1 MNIEEKTFLQAM
13 DVIEKFYE
21 TYRTAYTKDGI
32 SRNSKA
38 AAFAVLVQRCTN
50 WAVRAGHLKMA
61 VNVKDMSALEVRN
74 QYFRLV
80 EIHENISA

>member
-32 SRNSKA
+32 SRNSKGTT
-38 AAFAVLVQRCTN
+38 LHKLGCQS
-50 WAVRAGHLKMA
+50 WILK
-61 VNVKDMSALEVRN
+61 SGS
-74 QYFRLV
+74 QC
-80 EIHENISA
+80 